1 MLTLVLIAV
10 VFAVV
15 SVAFSLHTMVVVQKY
30 IDTVENW
37 SQALSDDCNR
47 NLQLYYGMLYDAMK
61 KDVLAYFDKVEDAS
75 GNVVDADVV
84 EYVETSD
91 VSLGSALKN
100 ND

>member
-1 MLTLVLIAV
+1 MLTLVLIVAVFAAAAV
-10 VFAVV
+10 V
-15 SVAFSLHTMVVVQKY
+15 FSLHTMVVVQKY

-47 NLQLYYGMLYDAMK
+47 NLQVYYGMLYDAMK
-61 KDVLAYFDKVEDAS
+61 KDVLAYFDKVSDAS
-75 GNVVDADVV
+75 ANVDADVA
-84 EYVETSD
+84 EYVEAVD